1 MTASGR
7 GHGGPVYGKVI
18 GGIREFLRLESAS
31 GIILLIVAVLAILA
45 SNSPLAWLYDLFL
58 SIPVEVRIGALHIG
72 KPLLLW
78 INDGL
83 MAIFFL
89 LVGLEI
95 KRELVEGELSTFA
108 QAVLPGIAAVGGM
121 AVPAL
126 IYAGINWGDP
136 VALRGWAIPAA
147 TDIAFA
153 LGILQLLGRAVP
165 LGLKVFLV
173 ALAIIDDLG
182 AIVIIALFYTGN
194 LSLASLLLAL
204 VVLAVM
210 FALNRLGVTRIAPY
224 ALLGIVLWVCV
235 LKSGVHATLA
245 GVAMAFA
252 IPMRGR
258 DGSEHSPLK
267 QLEHLLH
274 PWIAYL
280 VMPLF
285 AFANA
290 GVSFAGI
297 GLAALGDGVTLGITA
312 GLFAGKQLGAFGFAW
327 VAIRLGLA
335 RLPDGVRWIDL
346 YGACLLAG
354 VGFTMSLFIG
364 TLAWES
370 ADYAAAVRLGVLA
383 GSLLSGVGG
392 YLLLRAAFARRPLA
406 D

>member
-1 MTASGR
+1 MMR
-7 GHGGPVYGKVI
+7 NEQDEGGPVYGKMV

-31 GIILLIVAVLAILA
+31 GIILLAAAVLAIIA

-58 SIPVEVRIGALHIG
+58 SIPVEVRVGALFIG

-95 KRELVEGELSTFA
+95 KRELAEGELSSAA
-108 QAVLPGIAAVGGM
+108 QAVLPGVAAFGGM
-121 AVPAL
+121 ALPAL
-126 IYAGINWGDP
+126 IYAAINWGDP
-136 VALRGWAIPAA
+136 AALRGWAIPSA
-147 TDIAFA
+147 TDIAFT

-182 AIVIIALFYTGN
+182 AILIIALFYTGN
-194 LSLASLLLAL
+194 LSLLSLLLAL
-204 VVLAVM
+204 CVLVVM
-210 FALNRLGVTRIAPY
+210 FWLNRLGVARIAPY
-224 ALLGIVLWVCV
+224 ALLGILLWVCV

-252 IPMRGR
+252 IPMRAKG
-258 DGSEHSPLK
+258 DPHHSPLK
-267 QLEHLLH
+267 RLEHLLH

-285 AFANA
+285 GFANA

-297 GLAALGDGVTLGITA
+297 GLAALGNGVSLGIA
-312 GLFAGKQLGAFGFAW
+312 LGLFIGKQLGAFGFAW
-327 VAIRLGLA
+327 AAIRLGLA
-335 RLPDGVRWIDL
+335 RLPDGVRWIEL

-364 TLAWES
+364 TLAWSTAE
-370 ADYAAAVRLGVLA
+370 YAAPVRLGVLA
-383 GSLLSGVGG
+383 GSLLSGTGG
-392 YLLLRAAFARRPLA
+392 YLLLRVAFARRA
-406 D
+406 GAG